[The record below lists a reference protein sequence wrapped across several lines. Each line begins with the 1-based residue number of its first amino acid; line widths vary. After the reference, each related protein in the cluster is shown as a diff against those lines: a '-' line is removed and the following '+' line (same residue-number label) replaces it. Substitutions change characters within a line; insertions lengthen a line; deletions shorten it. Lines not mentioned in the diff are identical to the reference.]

1 MMTVPEVVKGT
12 RVHWSDNT
20 ACEAFESSREKIQQ
34 FVILF
39 TVEMKNMRPWEQ
51 IKGKV
56 LEGYNES
63 GPQLIQPMS
72 QRSLGEPRATLAL

>member
-20 ACEAFESSREKIQQ
+20 AREAFESSREKIQQ

-39 TVEMKNMRPWEQ
+39 TVEKKNMRPWEQ
-51 IKGKV
+51 IKAMYWKG
-56 LEGYNES
+56 
-63 GPQLIQPMS
+63 I
-72 QRSLGEPRATLAL
+72 